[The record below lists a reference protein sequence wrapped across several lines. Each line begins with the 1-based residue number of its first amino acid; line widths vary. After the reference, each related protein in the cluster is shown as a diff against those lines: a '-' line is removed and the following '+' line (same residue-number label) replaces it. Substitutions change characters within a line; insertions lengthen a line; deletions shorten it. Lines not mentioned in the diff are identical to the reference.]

1 MPSRRSIAVAAVAAT
16 IATGVSIVLS
26 LVINWFPL
34 GASTQAKNTDRLDHV
49 LVIAS
54 IPIFVLVVTVILFS
68 VWQFRMKPGE
78 ELKDGPPIHGNT
90 RLEVFWTA
98 IPAVLLL
105 GLVSYSFVVLH
116 DNEAKPK
123 GVPEVQI
130 GVVGQQFFW
139 SYEYPS
145 SVTGGAPVKSYQL
158 YLPEGDTVY
167 FNMTSKD
174 VIHAFW
180 IPAFRLQEDVVP
192 GITTHYRATPNRLGT
207 YPVVCNLLCGV
218 GHSLMRS
225 EVHVVPRAQF
235 AAWLKSQE
243 SQPSTVATASTSTP
257 SNTTASGS
265 GGTASVR
272 ARAVADNVRARDD
285 LRGEHLMDLTAE
297 GMI

>member
-1 MPSRRSIAVAAVAAT
+1 MSRQRSLLMTGVAAAIAIAIGIALSFT
-16 IATGVSIVLS
+16 IH
-26 LVINWFPL
+26 WFPVQ
-34 GASTQAKNTDRLDHV
+34 ASTQAKNTDRLYHV

-54 IPIFVLVVTVILFS
+54 IPIFVLVVTTILYS

-90 RLEVFWTA
+90 RLEVIWTA
-98 IPAVLLL
+98 FPAMLLL

-116 DNEAKPK
+116 DNEKKPA
-123 GVPEVQI
+123 GVPEIQI
-130 GVVGQQFFW
+130 GVTGQQFFW

-145 SVTGGAPVKSYQL
+145 SVTGGAPLKSYQL
-158 YLPEGDTVY
+158 YLPEGDTVF
-167 FNMTSKD
+167 FNMRSKD

-192 GITTHYRATPNRLGT
+192 GITTHYRATPDRLGD

-235 AAWLKSQE
+235 EAWLKSQE
-243 SQPSTVATASTSTP
+243 RSGPTVATASTSP
-257 SNTTASGS
+257 PGRASAAGPIV
-265 GGTASVR
+265 GT
-272 ARAVADNVRARDD
+272 VA
-285 LRGEHLMDLTAE
+285 G
-297 GMI
+297 